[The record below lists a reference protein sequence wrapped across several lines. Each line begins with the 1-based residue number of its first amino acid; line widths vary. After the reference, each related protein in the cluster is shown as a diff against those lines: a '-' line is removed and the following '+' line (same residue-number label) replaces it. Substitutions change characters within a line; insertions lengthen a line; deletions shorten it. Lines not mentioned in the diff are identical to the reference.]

1 MAGPGSSGPTVMLHT
16 PASSLVIFSAPPAC
30 QSAVRVTSVA
40 FGART
45 RKVTVRSGWTS
56 GEAGGLF
63 FAGWAGTAAVA
74 ARRHTRARVLMVAPP
89 GGEGPREVG
98 TAARMTLTAGGP
110 CRALLCAVRTR
121 PSNGRP
127 RTHRI
132 ARIGPPLQH
141 LS

>member
-16 PASSLVIFSAPPAC
+16 PASPRGIFSAPPAC

-56 GEAGGLF
+56 GETGVPV
-63 FAGWAGTAAVA
+63 FAGWAGAAAVA

-89 GGEGPREVG
+89 SGEGPREVG
-98 TAARMTLTAGGP
+98 PTIRVTISAGG
-110 CRALLCAVRTR
+110 T
-121 PSNGRP
+121 
-127 RTHRI
+127 
-132 ARIGPPLQH
+132 
-141 LS
+141 